1 MDKKIAILVD
11 VGFVNR
17 AFKSGKP
24 VRNFSPDSI
33 YNFTRAFV
41 CEGEDLVRIFYYH
54 AEPYSGVEERPVSK
68 DHFDFATTD
77 EYMKQKDFLT
87 RLALKD
93 YVAIRRGKTVF
104 SGWNLNN
111 NVIDKFKRN
120 PSYEVTDND
129 YFPNIQ
135 QKGVDI
141 KIGLDVAWIS
151 EHNEISKIIL
161 ITADSDFVPAMKFA
175 RREGVQIVL
184 GQYKPYSAFLSHD
197 FREHTDVTRYVD
209 KLPGKEGDWTQ
220 VVK

>member
-1 MDKKIAILVD
+1 MKKIAILVD

-17 AFKSGKP
+17 AFKLGRSP
-24 VRNFSPDSI
+24 RNFSPDAI
-33 YNFTRAFV
+33 YDFTRAFV
-41 CEGEDLVRIFYYH
+41 CDDEDLVRIFYYH
-54 AEPYSGVEERPVSK
+54 AEPYSGTETRPVSG
-68 DHFDFATTD
+68 DHFDFTTTA
-77 EYMKQKDFLT
+77 EYVKQKDFLS

-111 NVIDKFKRN
+111 NVIEKFKYD
-120 PSYEVTDND
+120 PTYEVTDAD
-129 YFPNIQ
+129 YTPNIQ

-151 EHNEISKIIL
+151 EHNEIEKIIL

-184 GQYKPYSAFLSHD
+184 GQYKPYPARLSHD

-209 KLPGKEGDWTQ
+209 KVSMKWER
-220 VVK
+220 V